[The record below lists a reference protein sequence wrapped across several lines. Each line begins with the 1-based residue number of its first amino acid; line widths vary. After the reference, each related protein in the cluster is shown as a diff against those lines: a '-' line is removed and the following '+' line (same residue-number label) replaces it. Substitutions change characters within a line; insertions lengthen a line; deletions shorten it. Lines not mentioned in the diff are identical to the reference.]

1 MSDFVFLDQS
11 GLFWLVAVLAVTSM
25 GISKGGFG
33 SGMNVASTPLLA
45 LVVGP
50 VLAAAVMLPLL
61 IVMDA
66 LGIRA
71 YWRRW
76 HLPTVRSLILP
87 MLAGVIVGII
97 LFAVVNPNWLRILLA
112 LVAYYVLVDRWGV
125 LNAVGL
131 SARRARSF
139 TPELGGIAAWILG
152 TLLGITSTIAHAG
165 GAAGTAYL
173 LRFNFDKT
181 TFQATTILTF
191 TIVNLMK
198 FPFYLAIGQ
207 FPLSTLTLSAV
218 LLPVA
223 AGAMLLGVFLHRI
236 VPERPYFI
244 LMEAALFITATK
256 LMWDGVTGLIG

>member
-139 TPELGGIAAWILG
+139 TPAPGGIAAWILG

>member
-139 TPELGGIAAWILG
+139 TPAPGGIAAWILG

-173 LRFNFDKT
+173 LRFNFNKT

>member
-1 MSDFVFLDQS
+1 
-11 GLFWLVAVLAVTSM
+11 
-25 GISKGGFG
+25 
-33 SGMNVASTPLLA
+33 MNVASTPLLA

-139 TPELGGIAAWILG
+139 TPAPGGIAAWILG

>member
-139 TPELGGIAAWILG
+139 TPAPGGIAARILG

>member
-97 LFAVVNPNWLRILLA
+97 LFAVVSPNWLRILLA

-139 TPELGGIAAWILG
+139 TPAPGGIAAWILG

>member
-1 MSDFVFLDQS
+1 MFDFVFLDQS
-11 GLFWLVAVLAVTSM
+11 GWFWLVAVLAVTSM
-25 GISKGGFG
+25 GVSKGRFG
-33 SGMNVASTPLLA
+33 SGMNVASTPMLA
-45 LVVGP
+45 LLIGP
-50 VLAAAVMLPLL
+50 VLAAAIMLPLL
-61 IVMDA
+61 IAMDV
-66 LGIRA
+66 LGIQA

-87 MLAGVIVGII
+87 MLVGVIVGIV
-97 LFAVVNPNWLRILLA
+97 LFAVVDPNWLRILLA
-112 LVAYYVLVDRWGV
+112 LVAYYVLVDRWG
-125 LNAVGL
+125 LLRALGL
-131 SARRARSF
+131 SAKRARQE
-139 TPELGGIAAWILG
+139 TPAPGGWVSWIFG
-152 TLLGITSTIAHAG
+152 PLLGITSTIAHAG
-165 GAAGTAYL
+165 GAAGSAYL

-223 AGAMLLGVFLHRI
+223 AAAMLLGVYLHRI
-236 VPERPYFI
+236 VPDRPYFI
-244 LMEAALFITATK
+244 LMETALFITASK